1 MTKYVQQRENSTNKV
16 PDEGCFLR
24 AAGNWAC
31 VVSVKMAK
39 RGADKELTQ
48 ENWDHE
54 EEDEEVSSSFRSF
67 QFVLAL
73 VFVRVRV
80 KVHCFTLGPVAG

>member
-1 MTKYVQQRENSTNKV
+1 MTKYVQQRENSASKF

-31 VVSVKMAK
+31 VVCVKMAK

-48 ENWDHE
+48 DNWDQE
-54 EEDEEVSSSFRSF
+54 EEDEEVSNSLDSS
-67 QFVLAL
+67 
-73 VFVRVRV
+73 
-80 KVHCFTLGPVAG
+80 